1 MNNSKIKNNIFSFF
15 VGLLILVSSFYSAIA
30 ENSNKSLTEIFKPYW
45 PYEAFWAIPLID
57 QIKPRLALKTAS
69 DGRIIGRTRCLEI
82 DNLDQRR
89 QYNKLAKM
97 KNEQLHRVACKA
109 MKLAIRKIDYLPI
122 FEKLD
127 PDEEILLKFNFS
139 KGIVSSSKGIYKP
152 VEPEKEIENI
162 EISE

>member
-1 MNNSKIKNNIFSFF
+1 MNYSKIKNNIFSFF

-30 ENSNKSLTEIFKPYW
+30 ENSNKSLTEIFRPYW

-139 KGIVSSSKGIYKP
+139 NGIVSSSKGIYKP
-152 VEPEKEIENI
+152 VEPEKEIENV

>member
-1 MNNSKIKNNIFSFF
+1 MYYSNIKKKLLSVFFGLFFLFSS
-15 VGLLILVSSFYSAIA
+15 LSSTIA
-30 ENSNKSLTEIFKPYW
+30 ENSNKSLTEIFRPYW

-69 DGRIIGRTRCLEI
+69 DGRIIGRSRCVEV

-89 QYNKLAKM
+89 QFNKLAKM

-139 KGIVSSSKGIYKP
+139 SGIVSSSKGIYKP
-152 VEPEKEIENI
+152 VEPEKETENL
-162 EISE
+162 ENSE

>member
-1 MNNSKIKNNIFSFF
+1 MNYSKIKNNIFSFF
-15 VGLLILVSSFYSAIA
+15 VGLLFLISSFYSAIA
-30 ENSNKSLTEIFKPYW
+30 ENSNKSLTEIFRPYW

-89 QYNKLAKM
+89 QYNKLVKM

-139 KGIVSSSKGIYKP
+139 NGIVSSSKGIYKP
-152 VEPEKEIENI
+152 VQPEKEIENI